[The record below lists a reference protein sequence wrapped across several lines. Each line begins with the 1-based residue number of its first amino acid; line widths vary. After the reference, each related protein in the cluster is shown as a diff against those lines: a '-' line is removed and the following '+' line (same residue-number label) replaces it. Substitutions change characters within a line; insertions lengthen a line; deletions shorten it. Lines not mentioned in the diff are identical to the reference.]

1 MSAEKRERI
10 RTLNDQLRRSHVGG
24 RILLTQGVI
33 AMGPENTVAVLL
45 AIKLAN
51 DFNEANDPYGEHDF
65 GSVVVSGQRIFW
77 KIDYYDQG
85 LQSHAVDPSD
95 AKSCVRVLTIMLAE
109 EY

>member
-10 RTLNDQLRRSHVGG
+10 RALNDKLRRYHVGG
-24 RILLTQGVI
+24 RILITQGVM
-33 AMGPENTVAVLL
+33 AMGPEDTVAVLL

-65 GSVVVSGQRIFW
+65 GSVVVSGRRIFW
-77 KIDYYDQG
+77 KIDYYDQS
-85 LQSHAVDPSD
+85 LKSHAADPAD
-95 AKSCVRVLTIMLAE
+95 ADACVRVLTIMLAK

>member
-24 RILLTQGVI
+24 RILLTQGVM

-51 DFNEANDPYGEHDF
+51 DFNEA
-65 GSVVVSGQRIFW
+65 I
-77 KIDYYDQG
+77 
-85 LQSHAVDPSD
+85 
-95 AKSCVRVLTIMLAE
+95 VRVRRELAE
-109 EY
+109 LAGWIITRLDTK

>member
-10 RTLNDQLRRSHVGG
+10 RALNDKLRRHHVGG
-24 RILLTQGVI
+24 RILVTQGVM
-33 AMGPENTVAVLL
+33 AMGPQNTVAVLL

-65 GSVVVSGQRIFW
+65 GSVVVTGQRIFW
-77 KIDYYDQG
+77 KIDYYDHS
-85 LQSHAVDPSD
+85 LKSHAVDPTDED
-95 AKSCVRVLTIMLAE
+95 ACVRVLTIMLAE